1 MIVDSFRNPLQEL
14 WDAGRTAVNGWIAA
28 PSPITVEAMASASW
42 DTLTVDLQHGTAD
55 YSDLLAI
62 LPVIEKS
69 GAAPLVR
76 VPWLDEASI
85 MRALDAGALGI
96 IAPMINTAADAQRL
110 VSACLY
116 PPNGERS
123 FGPIRARFAHKGYS
137 VSSANNEV
145 VPFAMIETRE
155 AVENLKDILAVQ
167 GLGGIYIGPADLSL
181 AHGFPPGFDRE
192 EPEMVDLIA
201 SILSAANEAHIRCG
215 IHCGSAHYARRMA
228 EKGFSLVTIGSDTR
242 FIEAAAASTV
252 CEFRGKTPTQA
263 TENTM
268 QSGTYW

>member
-1 MIVDSFRNPLQEL
+1 MDSFRNPLLEL
-14 WDAGRTAVNGWIAA
+14 WAADRTAVNGWIAA
-28 PSPITVEAMASASW
+28 PSPIAVEAMASAPW

-69 GAAPLVR
+69 GAAPMVR

-110 VSACLY
+110 VSACFY
-116 PPNGERS
+116 PPKGERS
-123 FGPIRARFAHKGYS
+123 FGPIRARFAHKEYS
-137 VSSANNEV
+137 VSSANNGI

-155 AVENLKDILAVQ
+155 AVANLKDILAVQ

-201 SILSAANEAHIRCG
+201 SILSAANEAQIRCG
-215 IHCGSAHYARRMA
+215 IHCGTAHYARRMA

-242 FIEAAAASTV
+242 FIEAAAASVV
-252 CEFRGKTPTQA
+252 CEFRETNSTYSVEDPT
-263 TENTM
+263 
-268 QSGTYW
+268 GTGIY